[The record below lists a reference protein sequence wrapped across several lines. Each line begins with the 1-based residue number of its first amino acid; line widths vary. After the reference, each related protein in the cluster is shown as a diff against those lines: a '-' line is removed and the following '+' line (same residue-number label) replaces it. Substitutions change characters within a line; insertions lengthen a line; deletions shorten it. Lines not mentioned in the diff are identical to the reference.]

1 MADVYKQSFKQNY
14 TNNIELS
21 IFNCGIER
29 CGGSAPAAAYDS
41 RSRLERHALPAR
53 VERPVHERAHSSADS
68 CVVHRRTE
76 NVPVSLCRFEYE
88 LIHNVVDTALAQTL
102 LAGSA
107 ADTAGYRLA
116 AYPEYL
122 GMYSLLLKHGSSVLQ
137 RGVGAAVLV
146 WAAIY

>member
-1 MADVYKQSFKQNY
+1 M
-14 TNNIELS
+14 
-21 IFNCGIER
+21 
-29 CGGSAPAAAYDS
+29 
-41 RSRLERHALPAR
+41 
-53 VERPVHERAHSSADS
+53 
-68 CVVHRRTE
+68 HRRTE

-88 LIHNVVDTALAQTL
+88 LVHNVVDTALAQTL

-122 GMYSLLLKHGSSVLQ
+122 GMYPLLLKHGSCVLQ

-146 WAAIY
+146 RAAVY